1 MTPEFSRIIAA
12 DTVDDAARELEI
24 GADAEERRKLAGRFR
39 LQAIERLKA
48 RVKLSRRAGI
58 IHAEGEVDAAV
69 VQSCVVTGDAM
80 PAQMRAPFSVR
91 YVPDVFA
98 RSDEDEVELSSEDCD
113 TLPLEGNQIDLGEL
127 AAETL
132 ALALNPF
139 PRSDR
144 ADEAL
149 MEAGLGETGEAG
161 PFAALRA
168 LKDKL
173 EGGRS

>member
-12 DTVDDAARELEI
+12 ETVDEAPRQLEI

-39 LQAIERLKA
+39 LQAIDRLIA

-58 IHAEGEVDAAV
+58 IHAEGEIDSNV
-69 VQSCVVTGDAM
+69 VQSCVVTGEAM
-80 PAQMRAPFSVR
+80 PAEVRAPFSVR
-91 YVPDVFA
+91 YVPDAFG
-98 RSDEDEVELSSEDCD
+98 RSDEDEVELSSDDCD
-113 TLPLEGNQIDLGEL
+113 TLPLENNQIDLGEL

-132 ALALNPF
+132 ALALDPF
-139 PRSDR
+139 PRSDK

-149 MEAGLGETGEAG
+149 QEAGAGEATEAG
-161 PFAALRA
+161 PFAALQA

>member
-12 DTVDDAARELEI
+12 DTIGDAPRELEI
-24 GADAEERRKLAGRFR
+24 GADADERRRLAGRFR
-39 LQAIERLKA
+39 LPGIEQLNA
-48 RVKLSRRAGI
+48 WVKLSRRAGI
-58 IHAEGEVDAAV
+58 IHAEGEINSRV
-69 VQSCVVTGDAM
+69 VQSCVVTGEAM
-80 PAQMRAPFSVR
+80 PADVCVPFSVR
-91 YVPDVFA
+91 YVPDAFV

-113 TLPLEGNQIDLGEL
+113 TLALENNQIDLGEL

-132 ALALNPF
+132 ALALDPF
-139 PRSDR
+139 PRSDK

-149 MEAGLGETGEAG
+149 KEAGIGEVAESG
-161 PFAALRA
+161 PFAALQA